1 MRKVLNYIIFI
12 LVMLVLS
19 NISFSKN
26 YRNKNIIVRETKVL
40 TLKKNYK
47 GNIMYILKKGR
58 YRIRILPNTVDFI
71 DAYIVGNS
79 TEINPD
85 IEGQLSVYEVDTNKP
100 IEIFRQEYKVN
111 KSTKIQIQ
119 IEKIEWILRIETI

>member
-1 MRKVLNYIIFI
+1 MKEVILVKKVLNYIIFI

-119 IEKIEWILRIETI
+119 IEKIE

>member
-47 GNIMYILKKGR
+47 GNIMYILKKGK

-119 IEKIEWILRIETI
+119 IEKIE

>member
-47 GNIMYILKKGR
+47 GNIMYILRKGR

>member
-119 IEKIEWILRIETI
+119 IEKIE

>member
-1 MRKVLNYIIFI
+1 MKKVLNYIMLV

-119 IEKIEWILRIETI
+119 IEKID

>member
-1 MRKVLNYIIFI
+1 MKKVLNYIIFI

-119 IEKIEWILRIETI
+119 IEKIE

>member
-1 MRKVLNYIIFI
+1 
-12 LVMLVLS
+12 MLVLS

-47 GNIMYILKKGR
+47 GTIMYILKKGR

-119 IEKIEWILRIETI
+119 IEKID

>member
-119 IEKIEWILRIETI
+119 IEKID

>member
-47 GNIMYILKKGR
+47 GNIMYILKKGK

>member
-85 IEGQLSVYEVDTNKP
+85 IEGQLSVYKVDTNKP